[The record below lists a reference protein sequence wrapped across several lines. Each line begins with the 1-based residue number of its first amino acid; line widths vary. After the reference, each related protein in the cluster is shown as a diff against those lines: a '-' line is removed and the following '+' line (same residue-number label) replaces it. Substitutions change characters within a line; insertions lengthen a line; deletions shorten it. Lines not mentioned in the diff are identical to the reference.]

1 MIQNHPLCPKSAMEK
16 YYMEQQLPKYQTLP
30 PQQAQKK
37 NHSYYHD
44 NSNIWNNQHQSS
56 SNMKVFAKIQEQ
68 KLRGE
73 KRIKQLQKQEERDKQ
88 LYQMSKHIYF
98 NQLKQED
105 HLRMQ
110 TRKLERAGLQNLS
123 QQQSDIEADQLQL
136 KPIQYNTTLQ
146 GRPELFWNKVG
157 QHSQKHIRMLVNPKI
172 LAMEEEAV
180 KLIEK
185 RIENEHKVE
194 QIRWDLK
201 QENMKLIRK
210 LNAKRQQE
218 NDEIHYK
225 AGLSPS
231 HKMGISKT
239 IHVRRPSR
247 ASRPSLDII
256 EQTLQQIEEKQERTS
271 RPFTVDSDKPSFSLH
286 NSQSTKNVHSL
297 AKQIVQAQQDSNH
310 LVSIR
315 NALLGWIDL
324 SLRDCTQHRLAMLAT
339 TISVKPSVLI
349 VPFLRESRIKRLKH
363 NKCLRILDQLINLRR
378 MQTKCQIHLKA
389 NCRIKNFNIEINIEA
404 ISFISSYFFK
414 KKYQNICDPI
424 KSAIT
429 KIVNFKHFLYG

>member
-30 PQQAQKK
+30 PQLAQKK

-73 KRIKQLQKQEERDKQ
+73 KRIKQLQKQEERDKT

-157 QHSQKHIRMLVNPKI
+157 QHSQKHIKMLVNPKI

-185 RIENEHKVE
+185 RIEKEHKVE
-194 QIRWDLK
+194 QIRWELK

-210 LNAKRQQE
+210 LNAKRQEE

-247 ASRPSLDII
+247 PSRPSLDII

-271 RPFTVDSDKPSFSLH
+271 RPFTIDSDKPSFSLH
-286 NSQSTKNVHSL
+286 VRPQTSKLEQSVNQKCAQSSQQSLSVTKKRTLRMDRSEFKGLYL
-297 AKQIVQAQQDSNH
+297 AQACDVSDNNFSKTIRSNCTILKGISNQKIRAQQ
-310 LVSIR
+310 
-315 NALLGWIDL
+315 
-324 SLRDCTQHRLAMLAT
+324 M
-339 TISVKPSVLI
+339 P
-349 VPFLRESRIKRLKH
+349 
-363 NKCLRILDQLINLRR
+363 
-378 MQTKCQIHLKA
+378 
-389 NCRIKNFNIEINIEA
+389 
-404 ISFISSYFFK
+404 
-414 KKYQNICDPI
+414 QNIRSTNQPEEN
-424 KSAIT
+424 
-429 KIVNFKHFLYG
+429 VNKMLDSFEGKLQDKKLKY

>member
-30 PQQAQKK
+30 PQQTQKK

-73 KRIKQLQKQEERDKQ
+73 KRIQQLQMQEQKDQQ

-98 NQLKQED
+98 NQLKNED

-123 QQQSDIEADQLQL
+123 QQQSDIEADQLL
-136 KPIQYNTTLQ
+136 IKPIQYNTTLQ

-185 RIENEHKVE
+185 RIEKEHIVE

-210 LNAKRQQE
+210 LNAKRQEE
-218 NDEIHYK
+218 NNEIHYK
-225 AGLSPS
+225 AGLSPN
-231 HKMGISKT
+231 HKIGISKT
-239 IHVRRPSR
+239 THLKRPSHV
-247 ASRPSLDII
+247 SRPSLDII

-271 RPFTVDSDKPSFSLH
+271 RPFTVDSDKPSFSFH
-286 NSQSTKNVHSL
+286 VKPQTSNQNSQSTKNVHCL
-297 AKQIVQAQQDSNH
+297 AKQQSLSVHKKRNLRMDRSEFKGLYLAQACDVSDNNFSKTIRSNCTILKGISNQKIKAQQIPHNNR
-310 LVSIR
+310 SI
-315 NALLGWIDL
+315 N
-324 SLRDCTQHRLAMLAT
+324 
-339 TISVKPSVLI
+339 KPEEDV
-349 VPFLRESRIKRLKH
+349 
-363 NKCLRILDQLINLRR
+363 NKILD
-378 MQTKCQIHLKA
+378 
-389 NCRIKNFNIEINIEA
+389 
-404 ISFISSYFFK
+404 SFEGKLQSK
-414 KKYQNICDPI
+414 KLQY
-424 KSAIT
+424 
-429 KIVNFKHFLYG
+429 